1 MRNSDVSSYLVAD
14 IGGTHARFA
23 LAQADGTL
31 RTPVVMQ
38 TRDFTDFPQA
48 LSAFIDKHANGTIAG
63 AAICGAG
70 PVSDGIIAMTNCPW
84 VIDRREI
91 ASKCSIPHL
100 RIINDFT
107 AIAHALPHLGTADLE
122 QIGGGTPDP
131 AAPAG
136 VLGAGTGLGVS
147 GLVRDKQTAIA
158 LSGEG
163 GHVGL
168 SPHTKRELEIFGHL
182 LAERGRVSAEAI
194 LSGPGI
200 AALYQ
205 ILARLDGAAGTVP
218 LNAVPLNAA
227 PLNASEITRR
237 AADDKDARAVE
248 TLDLFSGWLGAV
260 AGDLALTLG
269 AAGGIYLAGGIAG
282 RLGPLFNRTLFR
294 QRFEAK
300 GRFESYMAA
309 IPCYLITR
317 DNPAL
322 IGLAALLRVPHSTAK
337 NDD

>member
-1 MRNSDVSSYLVAD
+1 
-14 IGGTHARFA
+14 
-23 LAQADGTL
+23 
-31 RTPVVMQ
+31 MQ
-38 TRDFTDFPQA
+38 TRDFLDFPQA
-48 LSAFIDKHANGTIAG
+48 LTTFIDAHAPVPVTA

-70 PVSDGIIAMTNCPW
+70 PVSDGVIAMTNCPW
-84 VIDRREI
+84 IIDSQEI
-91 ASKCSIPHL
+91 ADRCGIA
-100 RIINDFT
+100 RVQIVNDFT
-107 AIAHALPHLGTADLE
+107 AIAQALPHLGANDLE
-122 QIGGGTPDP
+122 QSGSGTPDR

-147 GLVRDKQTAIA
+147 GLIRNGDSAVA

-168 SPHTKRELEIFGHL
+168 SPGSTRELEIFRHL
-182 LAERGRVSAEAI
+182 LAERGRISAETI

-200 AALYQ
+200 VTLYNT
-205 ILARLDGAAGTVP
+205 LAIIEGAASK
-218 LNAVPLNAA
+218 ADERAQA
-227 PLNASEITRR
+227 PLTAEHITQR
-237 AADDKDARAVE
+237 AARDSDARAIE
-248 TLDLFSGWLGAV
+248 TLDLFSGLLGAV

-300 GRFESYMAA
+300 GRFEGYMAA
-309 IPCYLITR
+309 IPSYLITR

-322 IGLAALLRVPHSTAK
+322 IGLAALLRQSHGTGTAC
-337 NDD
+337 

>member
-1 MRNSDVSSYLVAD
+1 MRADAASSYLVAD

-23 LAQADGTL
+23 LVQADGTPGP
-31 RTPVVMQ
+31 PVVMQ
-38 TRDFTDFPQA
+38 TCDFADFPQA
-48 LSAFIDKHANGTIAG
+48 LSAFIDKHAKGPVAA

-70 PVSDGIIAMTNCPW
+70 PVSDGVITMTNCPW
-84 VIDRREI
+84 IIDRRQI
-91 ASKCSIPHL
+91 AAACGIAEVE
-100 RIINDFT
+100 IINDFT
-107 AIAHALPHLGTADLE
+107 AIAHALPHLGLADLDR
-122 QIGGGTPDP
+122 IGGGEADP

-147 GLVRDKQTAIA
+147 GLISKNETAIA

-168 SPHTKRELEIFGHL
+168 SPASDRELEIFRHL
-182 LAERGRVSAEAI
+182 LAERGRISAETI

-200 AALYQ
+200 ATLYRT
-205 ILARLDGAAGTVP
+205 LAIIDGAASRADEHKTAT
-218 LNAVPLNAA
+218 LTA
-227 PLNASEITRR
+227 EHITQR
-237 AADDKDARAVE
+237 AAAGTDARAVE

-269 AAGGIYLAGGIAG
+269 AKGGIYLAGGIAG
-282 RLGPLFNRTLFR
+282 RLGPLFNKILFR

-322 IGLAALLRVPHSTAK
+322 IGLAALLRQSRDTAK
-337 NDD
+337 SS